1 VRARPSAPELLGGM
15 PLAAL
20 VGALVGTLGAFK
32 HQSGVSAAT
41 GAGFPWGLLLSLA
54 MVAAVLAAIR
64 VSFVSRLYAI
74 AAAVGVIAAVGL
86 FALRGPGGSLVVIGN
101 AEGIVWLIGSV
112 LIALLVA
119 VLPSRRRA
127 GSPPA
132 DGILETDAREED
144 PAP

>member
-1 VRARPSAPELLGGM
+1 MRVRPSAPELLGGM
-15 PLAAL
+15 PVAAL
-20 VGALVGTLGAFK
+20 AGALVGTLGGFK
-32 HQSGVSAAT
+32 HQSGVSATT

-74 AAAVGVIAAVGL
+74 AAGIGVVAAVGL

-101 AEGIVWLIGSV
+101 AEGIVWLIASV

-119 VLPSRRRA
+119 VLPSRHRA

-132 DGILETDAREED
+132 DGILVTDSREED